1 MLDQEI
7 SFRLHFYQLDRASV
21 LNRVRRLGAMASP
34 FLRDFI
40 LDALRISSPEMQSDP
55 YSGNDD
61 LVEALYDHYERLLN
75 ARLEGDL
82 AASFDQVLRKLADS
96 NHDIRLLTSVGAIV
110 MRSALKLT
118 ARQMMWRPF
127 EFAKCGMA
135 MGSLFSF
142 DMSVALHLQIEQDRA
157 ALAARSKVIETE
169 IDSFRR
175 EVGDVV
181 ASVDQV
187 TNRLKTSTEA
197 IHRASAE
204 TAIRSD
210 SAAEAIADTSKAMG
224 LSTKAVQELESSI
237 KQIAS
242 EAASSA
248 RLSHNAVVSTEQS
261 GKSVG
266 QLGEALRNIDEIAQ
280 MIGKI
285 AAQTNLLSLN
295 ATIEAA
301 RAGAAGRG
309 FAIVAGEVKTLA
321 LQTEKATSSIKDI
334 LSGLRDAARAT
345 TNEMAQT
352 STSIRSLSDATV
364 SVSAAVGEQRSAV
377 FEIRAQ
383 IGTVAENTTRLRETL
398 VALASS
404 STANVQETNAFVSV
418 VADLNAKSQGLMR
431 AFQKLE
437 ENLRAA

>member
-157 ALAARSKVIETE
+157 ALAARSKV
-169 IDSFRR
+169 R
-175 EVGDVV
+175 
-181 ASVDQV
+181 
-187 TNRLKTSTEA
+187 
-197 IHRASAE
+197 
-204 TAIRSD
+204 
-210 SAAEAIADTSKAMG
+210 
-224 LSTKAVQELESSI
+224 
-237 KQIAS
+237 
-242 EAASSA
+242 
-248 RLSHNAVVSTEQS
+248 
-261 GKSVG
+261 
-266 QLGEALRNIDEIAQ
+266 
-280 MIGKI
+280 
-285 AAQTNLLSLN
+285 
-295 ATIEAA
+295 
-301 RAGAAGRG
+301 
-309 FAIVAGEVKTLA
+309 
-321 LQTEKATSSIKDI
+321 
-334 LSGLRDAARAT
+334 
-345 TNEMAQT
+345 
-352 STSIRSLSDATV
+352 
-364 SVSAAVGEQRSAV
+364 
-377 FEIRAQ
+377 
-383 IGTVAENTTRLRETL
+383 L
-398 VALASS
+398 VA
-404 STANVQETNAFVSV
+404 VSC
-418 VADLNAKSQGLMR
+418 G
-431 AFQKLE
+431 
-437 ENLRAA
+437 